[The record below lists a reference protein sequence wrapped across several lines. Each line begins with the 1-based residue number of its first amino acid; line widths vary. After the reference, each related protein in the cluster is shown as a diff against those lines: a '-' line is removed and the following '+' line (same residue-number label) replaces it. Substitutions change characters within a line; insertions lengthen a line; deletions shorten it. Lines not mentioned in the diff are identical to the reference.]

1 MRAFRPTG
9 GGAMISTPMANAGA
23 APAVWTIRGAGG
35 DGQVSPNVGSAELNR
50 SS

>member
-1 MRAFRPTG
+1 
-9 GGAMISTPMANAGA
+9 
-23 APAVWTIRGAGG
+23 VWTIRGAGG